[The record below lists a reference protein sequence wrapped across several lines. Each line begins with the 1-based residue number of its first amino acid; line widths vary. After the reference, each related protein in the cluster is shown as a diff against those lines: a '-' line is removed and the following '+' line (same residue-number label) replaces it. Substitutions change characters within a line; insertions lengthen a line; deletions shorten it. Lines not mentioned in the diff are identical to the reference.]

1 MIMYYGFITLSDYY
15 KVTMD
20 VNQSRNLKR
29 ARCSVNQVKS
39 ELKWDSEKES
49 YNRWMKNKLGVKR
62 HV

>member
-1 MIMYYGFITLSDYY
+1 MYYGFITLSDYC

-49 YNRWMKNKLGVKR
+49 YNR
-62 HV
+62 